1 VKVPF
6 GHLARVRYASWVLF
20 SLSLAAVI
28 AAIVLEWIFAF
39 RMAREVALYAS
50 GALRDRSANARHFGR
65 LAGSVVGFVLWLPLL
80 IFNALVFRTPWPVT
94 RGRMEP
100 RRI

>member
-1 VKVPF
+1 M
-6 GHLARVRYASWVLF
+6 LRVRYTSWVLF
-20 SLSLAAVI
+20 SLALAAVI
-28 AAIVLEWIFAF
+28 AVLVLEWMFAF

-50 GALRDRSANARHFGR
+50 GALRDRSANARHFGQ
-65 LAGSVVGFVLWLPLL
+65 LAGFVVGFALWLPLL

-94 RGRMEP
+94 GGRLKP